1 MNETNSVP
9 DLAAALAMFVTAIAK
24 EQKVPN
30 PGPENLLTVN
40 EAAASLRCSRA
51 FLYARIQSGDL
62 SAVKLGRRRLIS
74 TEALREFVA
83 RSAA

>member
-9 DLAAALAMFVTAIAK
+9 DLAAALAMFITAITNG
-24 EQKVPN
+24 QKVPN
-30 PGPENLLTVN
+30 PEPEKLITVN
-40 EAAASLRCSRA
+40 EAAAALRCSRA

-74 TEALREFVA
+74 TEALREFVE